1 MLPVEPGGTG
11 QPPSS
16 PKLDSKLVD
25 ALVERGERV
34 GEALAAGVVEVGGQL
49 DAGQPFARVA
59 R

>member
-25 ALVERGERV
+25 ALVQRGERV
-34 GEALAAGVVEVGGQL
+34 GQALAARVVEVGGQL
-49 DAGQPFARVA
+49 DAAEALVRA
-59 R
+59 WS